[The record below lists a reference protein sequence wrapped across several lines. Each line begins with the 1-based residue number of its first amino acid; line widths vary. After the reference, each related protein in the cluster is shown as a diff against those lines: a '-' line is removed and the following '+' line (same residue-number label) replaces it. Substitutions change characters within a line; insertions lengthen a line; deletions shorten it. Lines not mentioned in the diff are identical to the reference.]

1 MREIKQ
7 IKQIKQN
14 KKNPAK
20 IHSNTPPPLT
30 PLPLPAPSIALFK
43 LDPQ

>member
-20 IHSNTPPPLT
+20 IHSNTPPLT

>member
-20 IHSNTPPPLT
+20 IHSNCLKVYIEI
-30 PLPLPAPSIALFK
+30 LEVLNL
-43 LDPQ
+43 L